1 MSIARS
7 CLSQRGFT
15 LAEVLLAA
23 MLGGLLAALVLALLL
38 AMARSFLPERVSA
51 AGETLAVA
59 PCFEVVPPAMAFHST
74 LRDCLT
80 KARAVYTFGGS
91 YEGGA
96 EEGMA
101 LRPLLAKELP
111 SLASLPLGLPK
122 DAGGFWT
129 AYAESLGALEANAD
143 VEDFSVLLL
152 GQGSNGRPE
161 VTALAQCRTQLWR
174 DASGAEWKRRRAN
187 LWVAG
192 GEQHAYAF
200 LEPTDRA
207 SWVGALH
214 TWQRHDPVLGL
225 HEEGPCL
232 VSFPDPWV
240 LAGSRGG
247 QALPALPSRF
257 TYLIP
262 VHP

>member
-1 MSIARS
+1 M
-7 CLSQRGFT
+7 
-15 LAEVLLAA
+15 AA

-38 AMARSFLPERVSA
+38 ALARAFLPERVSE

-59 PCFEVVPPAMAFHST
+59 PCFEVVPPAMVFHST
-74 LRDCLT
+74 LRECLT

-91 YEGGA
+91 SEGVA
-96 EEGMA
+96 VEGKV
-101 LRPLLAKELP
+101 LRPLRATELP
-111 SLASLPLGLPK
+111 SLSSLPSGLPK
-122 DAGGFWT
+122 DAGSFWA
-129 AYAESLGALEANAD
+129 AYSESLGGLEATAD
-143 VEDFSVLLL
+143 VDDFSILML
-152 GQGSNGRPE
+152 GQGSNGRPV

-174 DASGAEWKRRRAN
+174 DASGTEWKRRRTN
-187 LWVAG
+187 LWVEG
-192 GEQHAYAF
+192 GQRHAYAF
-200 LEPTDRA
+200 LEPKDRG

-214 TWQRHDPVLGL
+214 TWYRQDPVLGL
-225 HEEGPCL
+225 FEEGPCL

-247 QALPALPSRF
+247 EPLPALPSRF